1 MMKSGIG
8 LVYGKVI
15 DIVGDSFTSKGGQ
28 EIKKLL
34 VLVKPDEHSAPLELE
49 GMGEIATKLEE
60 ELNVLDVMVFQVG
73 MFGREWK
80 NQEGRTFRNTTLRIK
95 EWTLFT
101 ETEPVA
107 QAAEPKTAF

>member
-15 DIVGDSFTSKGGQ
+15 DIEGDSFTSKAGK

-34 VLVKPDEHSAPLELE
+34 VLVKPDEQSSPLELE

-60 ELNVLDVMVFQVG
+60 EINILDVMVFQVG

-80 NQEGRTFRNTTLRIK
+80 NQEGRTFRNTSLRIK
-95 EWTLFT
+95 EWTQFS
-101 ETEPVA
+101 ETPQETQTV
-107 QAAEPKTAF
+107 EPKTPF